1 MASSQHVSELLRS
14 LKKLFD
20 SGVYTDLKIVCGND
34 QHQVHKAIVC
44 LRSGRLAQLCSEIGP
59 NQEATITIPDDDPQ
73 TIDLMLQYLYTLE
86 YSPRIVAPTAAVPK
100 PPANGINGVNGHH
113 HKDDATPSPKTLTTN
128 GGWLPG
134 SPAYN
139 IEREAFE
146 AVPATE
152 SASKPSKKAAKKKK
166 RSGTLTADALEAISP
181 TATAPTVAAAAAAAA
196 APPEPASATKPA
208 APSTT
213 ANAAAHTVP
222 PTAIPKDPLTP
233 PPPPQHALLQHAKLY
248 TLARKYGVP
257 GLRALSAARFA
268 AEAEEYWSS
277 DDFLAA
283 AVEAY
288 NNSSANAT
296 TANPTSAATTTPN
309 PLTAKQTAGVVA
321 AVAASEEENE
331 AGDDNKP
338 KTIRDVVLGS
348 MKAHPELLDRAA
360 VREAI
365 RVNAELSF
373 DLMMFFRDNQQ
384 QNGGSASSVVS
395 MQSGV
400 GTTRFGTQSLLTY
413 ERQVCTY
420 RTVNKTNE

>member
-44 LRSGRLAQLCSEIGP
+44 LRSGRLAQLCSEIGL

-86 YSPRIVAPTAAVPK
+86 YSPRIVAPTAAVSK
-100 PPANGINGVNGHH
+100 PLANGINGVNGYHY
-113 HKDDATPSPKTLTTN
+113 KDDATPSPKTPTTN
-128 GGWLPG
+128 GGLATGVANGTQQQQQHPQ
-134 SPAYN
+134 PPTQTTLEYN

-146 AVPATE
+146 AVPATAE

-166 RSGTLTADALEAISP
+166 RSGTVTADALEAVSP
-181 TATAPTVAAAAAAAA
+181 TPTAAPTAAPTVA
-196 APPEPASATKPA
+196 PA
-208 APSTT
+208 
-213 ANAAAHTVP
+213 
-222 PTAIPKDPLTP
+222 AIPKEPLTP
-233 PPPPQHALLQHAKLY
+233 PPPPQHSLLQHAKLY
-248 TLARKYGVP
+248 TLARKYGIP

-288 NNSSANAT
+288 NAT
-296 TANPTSAATTTPN
+296 NPTAPTSATTTPN
-309 PLTAKQTAGVVA
+309 PLTAKQTAGIVA
-321 AVAASEEENE
+321 AVAASEE
-331 AGDDNKP
+331 DDGHETEDDKP

-384 QNGGSASSVVS
+384 QLGGGGGGSASSVVS
-395 MQSGV
+395 MQSG
-400 GTTRFGTQSLLTY
+400 GRY
-413 ERQVCTY
+413 Y
-420 RTVNKTNE
+420 